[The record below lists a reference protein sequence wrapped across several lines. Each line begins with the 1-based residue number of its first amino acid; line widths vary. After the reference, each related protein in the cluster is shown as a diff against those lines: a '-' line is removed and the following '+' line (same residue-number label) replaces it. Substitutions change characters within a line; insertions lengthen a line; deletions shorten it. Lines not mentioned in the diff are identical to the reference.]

1 MGEVYRVRDIRLKR
15 NVALKILPVRASTR
29 SSIQNGRQNMK
40 AALSCGLIASIVLA
54 TFPANAQEM
63 NRASSEVLSPDST
76 ATTPPIVAAP
86 DAAGSDEDARV
97 WTLSESAVTP
107 SLRMFVARDI
117 SPVQQAPPK
126 PRNLNPSL
134 PLKPGSCSKAK
145 GAAIGAGIG
154 GGVGFV
160 AGATAKISGDLGP
173 GRMYAALVFGAVGAG
188 VGAVIGLLR
197 CR

>member
-1 MGEVYRVRDIRLKR
+1 
-15 NVALKILPVRASTR
+15 
-29 SSIQNGRQNMK
+29 MK
-40 AALSCGLIASIVLA
+40 AALSFGLMASIVAA
-54 TFPANAQEM
+54 TFPVNAQEM
-63 NRASSEVLSPDST
+63 NRTGSEALSPGL
-76 ATTPPIVAAP
+76 AANRPLIVAAP
-86 DAAGSDEDARV
+86 EATGSEEDTRL
-97 WTLSESAVTP
+97 WTGSKSAVTP
-107 SLRMFVARDI
+107 SLRMFVAAQNVAR
-117 SPVQQAPPK
+117 VQQAPPK
-126 PRNLNPSL
+126 PRDLNPSL

-188 VGAVIGLLR
+188 VGAVIGLLH